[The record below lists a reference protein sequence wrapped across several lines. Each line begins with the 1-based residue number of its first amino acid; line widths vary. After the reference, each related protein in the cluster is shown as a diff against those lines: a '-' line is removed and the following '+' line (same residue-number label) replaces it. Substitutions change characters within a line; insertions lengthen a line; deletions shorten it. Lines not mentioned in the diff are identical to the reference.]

1 MLGIENRGA
10 GLAGH
15 EGDGGGEDSIFC
27 FCPGFT
33 TGGEGQINGKR
44 EPRDGE
50 RFVRGGIG
58 LRKGKEIFGLS

>member
-1 MLGIENRGA
+1 MLGIENGGA

-15 EGDGGGEDSIFC
+15 EGDGGGKDSIFC

-50 RFVRGGIG
+50 GFVGRRIGIC
-58 LRKGKEIFGLS
+58 KDKEIVGLS